1 VTTGDLKQNDVH
13 LPAGIDPNR
22 PSAARIYDYFLG
34 GTHNFAADRALGD
47 RAMEMVP
54 KIPRI
59 AQANR
64 AFLRRAVRHAAAS
77 GVRQFL
83 DLGSGIP
90 TEGNVHDVA
99 RAVHS
104 DARVVYVDREP
115 TAVLHAQDILGADP
129 TTVAVQ
135 GDLQDPRPVLDHP
148 DVRHLLDL
156 DEPVCILM
164 IAVLHFIPDSPA
176 LTAALRMYNEAA
188 APGSFLAVT
197 HTTNSSAD
205 DVERIADLYNR
216 TGTPLVPRD
225 RGQIAGLLTGW
236 RLLDPGVV
244 YTPLWRP
251 DSGDEQVA
259 DPASYLTCAAMAEKV
274 GDGRRPGRLGRVEM
288 IS

>member
-1 VTTGDLKQNDVH
+1 VAVTTGDLRQDEVH

-34 GTHNFAADRALGD
+34 GTHNFAADRAVGD
-47 RAMEMVP
+47 RALEMVP
-54 KIPRI
+54 RIPKI

-64 AFLRRAVRHAAAS
+64 AFLRRAVRHAAAN

-99 RAVHS
+99 RAVHA

-115 TAVLHAQDILGADP
+115 TAVLHAQDILGDDP
-129 TTVAVQ
+129 HTTAVQ
-135 GDLQDPRPVLDHP
+135 GDLQHPQPVLGHP
-148 DVRHLLDL
+148 DVRRLLDF

-164 IAVLHFIPDSPA
+164 IAVLHFIPDSPV
-176 LTAALRMYNEAA
+176 LTAALRMYQQTA
-188 APGSFLAVT
+188 APGSHLAIT
-197 HTTNSSAD
+197 HTTASTEDAA
-205 DVERIADLYNR
+205 RIADLYNR

-225 RGQIAGLLTGW
+225 PGQIAEMFAGW

-251 DSGDEQVA
+251 DPREAPVE
-259 DPASYLTCAAMAEKV
+259 DPAGYLTCAGLAVKT
-274 GDGRRPGRLGRVEM
+274 GGGPPR
-288 IS
+288 S

>member
-1 VTTGDLKQNDVH
+1 MTTGDLKQDDVRV
-13 LPAGIDPNR
+13 PAGIDPNR

-34 GTHNFAADRALGD
+34 GTHNFAADRAIGD

-64 AFLRRAVRHAAAS
+64 AFLRRAVRHAATN

-83 DLGSGIP
+83 DVGSGIP

-99 RAVHS
+99 RSVRS
-104 DARVVYVDREP
+104 DTRVVYVDREP

-148 DVRHLLDL
+148 DVTRLLDL

-164 IAVLHFIPDSPA
+164 IAVLHFIPDSPT
-176 LTAALRMYNEAA
+176 LTAALRTYNEAT

-197 HTTNSSAD
+197 HTTNSNAD
-205 DVERIADLYNR
+205 DVERIAGLYNR

-225 RGQIAGLLTGW
+225 PGQIAGMLTGW
-236 RLLDPGVV
+236 RMLDPGVV

-251 DSGDEQVA
+251 DPGDEHVE
-259 DPASYLTCAAMAEKV
+259 DPASYLTCAAMAEKA
-274 GDGRRPGRLGRVEM
+274 DGGRPP
-288 IS
+288 S